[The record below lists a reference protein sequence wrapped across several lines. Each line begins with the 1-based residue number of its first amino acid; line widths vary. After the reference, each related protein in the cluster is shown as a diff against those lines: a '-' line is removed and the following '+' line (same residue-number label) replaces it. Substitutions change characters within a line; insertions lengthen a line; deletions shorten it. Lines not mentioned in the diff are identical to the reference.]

1 MMKGLK
7 LTMQIQEI
15 LSSTI
20 KQLNSNNVEEPNN
33 KAKRLLAFV
42 LNVPKEFLIIN
53 DNKELNKKQEVKY
66 KKCIERLIKGEPIQY
81 IIGKQE
87 FMGIDLIVTNDV
99 LIPQPDTEILVEET
113 IKVAKQYDKP
123 KILDLCTGSGAIAI
137 AIKKYIP
144 EAEIVASDLSSKA
157 LRIANNNDRTKKIR
171 FILSDLFVNINE
183 KFDIIVSNPPYI
195 KTEEIKTLSK
205 EVQNEPLM
213 ALDGGQ
219 DGLYFYEKIIKQ
231 ANSYLNQNSYLCLEI
246 GENQK
251 NEIIKKIQ
259 YNGKY
264 TNIQTYKDLGGN
276 DRVITCKKSWKNC
289 EKTCINW
296 RYMI

>member
-20 KQLNSNNVEEPNN
+20 KQLNSNNVEKPNN

-171 FILSDLFVNINE
+171 FILSDLFENINE

-276 DRVITCKKSWKNC
+276 DRVITCKKS
-289 EKTCINW
+289 
-296 RYMI
+296 

>member
-66 KKCIERLIKGEPIQY
+66 KKCIERLIKGEPMQY

-137 AIKKYIP
+137 AIKKCIP

-171 FILSDLFVNINE
+171 FILSDLFENINE

-276 DRVITCKKSWKNC
+276 DRVITCKKS
-289 EKTCINW
+289 
-296 RYMI
+296 

>member
-123 KILDLCTGSGAIAI
+123 KILDLCTGSGAISI

-144 EAEIVASDLSSKA
+144 EAEIVASDLNSKA

-171 FILSDLFVNINE
+171 FILSDLFENINE

-231 ANSYLNQNSYLCLEI
+231 ANSYLNQNGYLCLEI

-276 DRVITCKKSWKNC
+276 DRVITCKKS
-289 EKTCINW
+289 
-296 RYMI
+296 

>member
-144 EAEIVASDLSSKA
+144 EAEIVA
-157 LRIANNNDRTKKIR
+157 
-171 FILSDLFVNINE
+171 
-183 KFDIIVSNPPYI
+183 
-195 KTEEIKTLSK
+195 
-205 EVQNEPLM
+205 
-213 ALDGGQ
+213 
-219 DGLYFYEKIIKQ
+219 
-231 ANSYLNQNSYLCLEI
+231 
-246 GENQK
+246 
-251 NEIIKKIQ
+251 
-259 YNGKY
+259 
-264 TNIQTYKDLGGN
+264 
-276 DRVITCKKSWKNC
+276 
-289 EKTCINW
+289 
-296 RYMI
+296 